1 MEVTLG
7 KTIYHP
13 QQQSVGN
20 YAGSDPGGVVDLYKN
35 ATGNDLLANLANI
48 VGPNGFQAKI
58 TVDVPDTT
66 LAKVFGVVALGVG
79 VGMTVG
85 ALFGGLIKRRLAR

>member
-13 QQQSVGN
+13 PQQMSR
-20 YAGSDPGGVVDLYKN
+20 YADPDPGGVVDLYKN
-35 ATGNDLLANLANI
+35 ATGGTFIDNLANI
-48 VGPNGFQAKI
+48 IGPGGVQAKI
-58 TVDVPDTT
+58 TVDVPDSVVY
-66 LAKVFGVVALGVG
+66 KVFGAVALGVG

-85 ALFGGLIKRRLAR
+85 ALFGGLIKRRLTK